1 MANQGGALRHLDICG
16 RIKAKKVVRKG
27 LWQMERYTQRR
38 SAVLAQMEKGSI
50 MVLYSGEGIPQSMDD
65 CCPFEA
71 NHHFFYLTGLRRENM
86 ALVLSRSAAED
97 KVILFIEEAVPSM
110 ERWTGKRVTREEAKA
125 ISGVDD
131 VRFIDS
137 LTSAMGRMMARE
149 QVTAAY
155 FDCYRNAMTDV
166 DSYNMLKAKAFAAA
180 YPATTLKNAHPIL
193 AAMRMIKDEDEI
205 ACIREAIDVTG
216 KGLRRILATLTPG
229 QMEYQAQAEFE
240 YAIRYNGAEGTAF
253 STIAGSGLNGCM
265 LHYETNHCRMED
277 GKLLLLDLGAKVKGY
292 CADITRTYP
301 VNGKYSPRQKE
312 IYDIVLRANQEVTKA
327 ARPGLTLKELNEI
340 CKKVLA
346 DGLLAIGKIESVEEI
361 GTYYMHGVSHHLGM
375 DTHDAIAHDA
385 VPLAP
390 GMVITN
396 EPGLY
401 IDEEEIGIRIEDD
414 LLITE
419 DGCEVLS
426 RDVPR
431 TTGEIEALMAR

>member
-1 MANQGGALRHLDICG
+1 
-16 RIKAKKVVRKG
+16 
-27 LWQMERYTQRR
+27 MERYAARR
-38 SAVLAQMEKGSI
+38 ARVLEQMEKGSI

-86 ALVLSRSAAED
+86 ALVLSRSAQAD
-97 KVILFIEEAVPSM
+97 KTILFIEEAMPSM
-110 ERWTGKRVTREEAKA
+110 ERWTGKRVTKDEAKA
-125 ISGVDD
+125 ISAVDD

-137 LTSAMGRMMARE
+137 LTSALGRMMARE
-149 QVTAAY
+149 QVEAAY
-155 FDCYRNAMTDV
+155 FDCYRNSMTDV
-166 DSYNMLKAKAFAAA
+166 DSYNMQKAKAFAAA
-180 YPATTLKNAHPIL
+180 YPATALKNAHPML

-205 ACIREAIDVTG
+205 ARIREAIDVTD

-240 YAIRYNGAEGTAF
+240 YAIRWHGAEGTSFA
-253 STIAGSGLNGCM
+253 TIAGSGLNGCM

-277 GKLLLLDLGAKVKGY
+277 GNLLLLDLGAKVKGY

-301 VNGKYSPRQKE
+301 VNGRYSPRQKE
-312 IYDIVLRANQEVTKA
+312 IYDIVLKANQEVAKA
-327 ARPGLTLKELNEI
+327 ARPGLTLKDLNEI

-346 DGLLAIGKIESVEEI
+346 DGLMAIGKIESADEI
-361 GTYYMHGVSHHLGM
+361 GTYYMHGVSHHLGL

>member
-1 MANQGGALRHLDICG
+1 
-16 RIKAKKVVRKG
+16 
-27 LWQMERYTQRR
+27 MERYTARR
-38 SAVLAQMEKGSI
+38 SAVLEQMEKGSI

-97 KVILFIEEAVPSM
+97 KIILFIEEAVPSM
-110 ERWTGKRVTREEAKA
+110 ERWTGKRVTMDEAKA

-131 VRFIDS
+131 VRYIDG
-137 LTSAMGRMMARE
+137 LTSALGRMMARE
-149 QVTAAY
+149 RVTAAY

-166 DSYNMLKAKAFAAA
+166 DSYNMTKAKAFVAA
-180 YPATTLKNAHPIL
+180 YPTVTLKSAHPML

-205 ACIREAIDVTG
+205 ERIREAIAVTD
-216 KGLRRILATLTPG
+216 KGLRRVLSTLAPG

-240 YAIRYNGAEGTAF
+240 YAIRWHGAEDTAF

-301 VNGKYSPRQKE
+301 VNGKYSPRQKQ
-312 IYDIVLRANQEVTKA
+312 IYDIVLRANQEVAKA
-327 ARPGLTLKELNEI
+327 ARPGLTLKQLNEI
-340 CKKVLA
+340 CKQVLA
-346 DGLLAIGKIESVEEI
+346 EGLMVIGKIESADQI

-375 DTHDAIAHDA
+375 DTHDAIAHDEA
-385 VPLAP
+385 LLSA

-414 LLITE
+414 LLITQ

-426 RDVPR
+426 KDIPR
-431 TTGEIEALMAR
+431 TTQEIEALMAR